1 VACGAAKWK
10 VLCEEA
16 IKQERV
22 ITHGRVVASGK
33 VTIERSITNGG
44 VWIAISVELECL
56 SANCRVV
63 AGKTGLGRVVVRERK
78 GADSSVVFA
87 AAVEGESVNSN
98 CRVVIAAEVED
109 HRCSANCGIGI
120 SSVEDQR
127 SSANAGVEAGRI
139 D

>member
-1 VACGAAKWK
+1 LPSSVVACGAAKWK

-22 ITHGRVVASGK
+22 ITHGRVAASGK

-87 AAVEGESVNSN
+87 A
-98 CRVVIAAEVED
+98 EVED